1 MTENYE
7 EWQDLTEGMIVCEFC
22 SIQFSEEAFYLHLS
36 EHTMEEV
43 KKLKELAE
51 LSLKDE
57 EAYETL
63 CWELIRLEYFERLK
77 EGLHTSVSAH

>member
-1 MTENYE
+1 MTEDYE
-7 EWQDLTEGMIVCEFC
+7 EWRDLTEGMIVCEFC
-22 SIQFSEEAFYLHLS
+22 SRKFSEEAFYLHLS

-51 LSLKDE
+51 LSLRDE
-57 EAYETL
+57 EEYKAL

-77 EGLHTSVSAH
+77 EGV